1 MAKKTSRRKKIE
13 DPEYRTKGFQH
24 AHDQAG
30 ASDTVTEFLK
40 EEGMITPKDS
50 KRKTAATKKS
60 GKKSTKSK
68 KATSSSRKSK
78 ARTKKQAT
86 KTKTPPRR
94 RKGRRPCKSRS
105 FRLPLETDDQL
116 QFLTRYYECYM
127 LDVIKVAIHNEWV
140 RATRERQRKNRETK
154 TSNGDAPDQGTP

>member
-1 MAKKTSRRKKIE
+1 MAKKTARRKKIE
-13 DPEYRTKGFQH
+13 EPEYRTKGFQH

-30 ASDTVTEFLK
+30 ASETVTEFLE
-40 EEGMITPKDS
+40 EEGMITPKES
-50 KRKTAATKKS
+50 KRKVRKAAA
-60 GKKSTKSK
+60 K
-68 KATSSSRKSK
+68 KATKTSNNSGGKSK
-78 ARTKKQAT
+78 ARAKKRTA

-94 RKGRRPCKSRS
+94 RKGRSPCKSRS

-140 RATRERQRKNRETK
+140 RATRERQRKNRQTV
-154 TSNGDAPDQGTP
+154 DAAGEATDRQGSL